1 MLSKINDSLTKNPII
16 KKTCE
21 GKDVTNIGAFAFGD
35 VVCFTVEAPREFGA
49 SAVVLRICKD
59 GGADRDYPFS
69 FTDSE
74 LGVDT

>member
-16 KKTCE
+16 KKTCK
-21 GKDVTNIGAFAFGD
+21 GCDASDRGAFALGD

-59 GGADRDYPFS
+59 A
-69 FTDSE
+69 
-74 LGVDT
+74 L